1 MLDRLN
7 FNSTVI
13 PGIFFFLLCKS
24 LSVLDEIKKI
34 KEKKRQVLVLF
45 MFNLHHKIMYI
56 YYTITTFLKQK
67 NLRRC
72 EHYPVHL

>member
-7 FNSTVI
+7 FKSTVI

-56 YYTITTFLKQK
+56 LHDYNIFKTKKLTTL
-67 NLRRC
+67 
-72 EHYPVHL
+72 

>member
-13 PGIFFFLLCKS
+13 LGIFFFLLCKS

-34 KEKKRQVLVLF
+34 KEREKKTGFGFIHV
-45 MFNLHHKIMYI
+45 
-56 YYTITTFLKQK
+56 
-67 NLRRC
+67 
-72 EHYPVHL
+72 